1 MEIVSKPLVA
11 KILKEDTEKIY
22 SLIDSQK
29 QHLCFASC
37 PAFDE
42 VVDTQLFGLSKQIE
56 FAIKLG
62 VLEKEEGYL
71 ILSNLE
77 KSLNNMY
84 SSYYKQMKNLQ
95 VKGE

>member
-1 MEIVSKPLVA
+1 MEMVSKDIVM
-11 KILKEDTEKIY
+11 KILKEDTQKIY
-22 SLIDSQK
+22 RLIDSQK
-29 QHLCFASC
+29 EHLCFATC

-62 VLEKEEGYL
+62 VLEKEEGYQ
-71 ILSNLE
+71 IISELE
-77 KSLNNMY
+77 YSLNDMY
-84 SSYYKQMKNLQ
+84 SSYYQQTNAPQ